1 MHTGVKKCKI
11 CEREFTPQYST
22 AQRVCGTKCAMELAR
37 GNRQKKAKKETTRM
51 RREFNLKDRSYQLKL
66 AQAAFN
72 AYIRERDPQSKG
84 CISCG
89 GTTGKW
95 TAGHYKT
102 DKSLRFVEDNCHG
115 QCWFNCNSN
124 KSGNIAEYRP
134 RLVEK
139 IGIERVEALETYHPP
154 PKLTIEEII
163 EIKEL
168 YRAKLKAL
176 ADKG

>member
-1 MHTGVKKCKI
+1 MPEPVKPKACKV
-11 CEREFTPQYST
+11 CKEPFEPWATT
-22 AQRVCGTKCAMELAR
+22 QRVCSQRCALDEV
-37 GNRQKKAKKETTRM
+37 KAKQAKAYAKETSRL
-51 RREFNLKDRSYQLKL
+51 RREHRASDRAYQLKL

-89 GTTGKW
+89 STTGKW

-102 DKSLRFVEDNCHG
+102 DKSLRFHEDNCHG

-139 IGIERVEALETYHPP
+139 IGLERVEALETYHPP
-154 PKLTIEEII
+154 PKLTIDEII
-163 EIKEL
+163 EIKER
-168 YRAKLKAL
+168 YKAKLKAL
-176 ADKG
+176 SEK

>member
-1 MHTGVKKCKI
+1 MKTCRNCKAKFEPFQTTQVVCSTSCAISVARKKVKKDY
-11 CEREFTPQYST
+11 R
-22 AQRVCGTKCAMELAR
+22 AQTTKLR
-37 GNRQKKAKKETTRM
+37 KDFQG
-51 RREFNLKDRSYQLKL
+51 KDRSHQLKL

-72 AYIRERDPQSKG
+72 AYIRERDPQSAG

-89 GTTGKW
+89 GTTGRW

-115 QCWFNCNSN
+115 QCWWNCNSN
-124 KSGNIAEYRP
+124 QSGNIANYRP

-139 IGIERVEALETYHPP
+139 IGIERVEALEIYLPP

-163 EIKEL
+163 EIKDR

-176 ADKG
+176 SQG